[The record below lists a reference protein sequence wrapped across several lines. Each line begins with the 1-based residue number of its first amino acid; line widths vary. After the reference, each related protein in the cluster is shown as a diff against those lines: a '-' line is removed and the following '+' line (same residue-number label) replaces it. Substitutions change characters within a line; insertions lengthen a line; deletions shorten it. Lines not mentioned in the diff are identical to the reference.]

1 MNEPSGSQWDI
12 RPYMGRIV
20 AGLGV
25 ILILTIIFFAWIVQ
39 AVTKQPIM
47 TAVLTAVLIFV
58 IFRGVR
64 RLRRKWDELVKPQ

>member
-1 MNEPSGSQWDI
+1 MNEPTGSQWDI

-64 RLRRKWDELVKPQ
+64 RLRRKWDELVKAQ